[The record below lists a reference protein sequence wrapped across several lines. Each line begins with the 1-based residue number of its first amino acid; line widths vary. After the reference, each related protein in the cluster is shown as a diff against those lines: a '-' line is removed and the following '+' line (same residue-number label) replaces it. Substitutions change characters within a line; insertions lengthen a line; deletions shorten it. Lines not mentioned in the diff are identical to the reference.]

1 MLMVELPRAS
11 IACLA
16 VASQVDFSVG
26 VCGDAN
32 FPTVDRNRVSLN
44 LDKSRVIRSFWR
56 LRIIL
61 NMDTE
66 SRGFVHVESERSSLN
81 GQRASGSRNE
91 EADVPL
97 GTYNSIAS
105 DINVDLGTIACLN
118 TSTEFRVNNQIL
130 PLDGASLI
138 CGQPNGAF
146 PTC

>member
-1 MLMVELPRAS
+1 
-11 IACLA
+11 
-16 VASQVDFSVG
+16 
-26 VCGDAN
+26 
-32 FPTVDRNRVSLN
+32 
-44 LDKSRVIRSFWR
+44 
-56 LRIIL
+56 
-61 NMDTE
+61 MDTE